1 MYVGVARLA
10 LNEVGTAVPACKAF
24 TDDLGG
30 ETKIGGALGAPQ
42 VRCMAIDDLAF
53 WWQNRSR

>member
-1 MYVGVARLA
+1 MYVGVARLT
-10 LNEVGTAVPACKAF
+10 LDEVGTAVPACKAF
-24 TDDLGG
+24 ADDLGG

-53 WWQNRSR
+53 WW

>member
-10 LNEVGTAVPACKAF
+10 LDEVGTAVPACKAF

-30 ETKIGGALGAPQ
+30 ETKIGRALGAPQ
-42 VRCMAIDDLAF
+42 VRCMAIDDLAH
-53 WWQNRSR
+53 WW

>member
-1 MYVGVARLA
+1 MYVGVAGLA
-10 LNEVGTAVPACKAF
+10 LNKVGTTVSACKAF

-30 ETKIGGALGAPQ
+30 EAKIGGALGAPQ

-53 WWQNRSR
+53 WW